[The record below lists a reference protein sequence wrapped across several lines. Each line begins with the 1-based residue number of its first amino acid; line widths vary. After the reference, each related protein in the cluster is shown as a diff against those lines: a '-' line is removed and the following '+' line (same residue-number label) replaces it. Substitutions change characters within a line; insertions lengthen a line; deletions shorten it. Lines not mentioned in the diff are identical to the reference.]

1 MLERSKVVL
10 ETGESVLRR
19 ERCTTKITQAFLRHE
34 RYWYWPQL
42 PRGPMGRMRESRK
55 EVKGELV
62 LTNKRLIFLGEKG
75 RIRKKVVPFLELD
88 LKKITEAGVKTSEK
102 GENLMVSLDLGG
114 MKPWELE
121 FSLIGAA
128 EWVDVVKK
136 YAGVATSPAI

>member
-1 MLERSKVVL
+1 
-10 ETGESVLRR
+10 
-19 ERCTTKITQAFLRHE
+19 
-34 RYWYWPQL
+34 
-42 PRGPMGRMRESRK
+42 MGRMRESRK